1 MHLLEPAW
9 ESLKREFDAA
19 CLQSA
24 HAVRGQMAHELNQF
38 VRRLRQYRTEAE
50 WVSGVLSE
58 AGKFAG
64 RLGVFFLDQS
74 IVRLRGQQNLGLPDA
89 CAFPLSSAAA
99 FVSAVETKDPVVALR
114 SSGEVSSQLSSP
126 NPSDR
131 AHLFPVTNGARV
143 AAVIFTDTEHV
154 DIDGLELVAGIGSL
168 VLERQSNVSLHAQI
182 APVQPPANQPE
193 IGTAPRTGPSASD
206 GVRSSPSRPQVL
218 PAWAALNEPDRSL
231 HLRAQRFSRVSVAE
245 MQLSRPE
252 ACRAGRETW
261 NLYVFLRTELDKTRD
276 LYRKQFMTIPSMIDY
291 LHLEL
296 VRSAAEGDDLK
307 LGAEYPGPLA

>member
-19 CLQSA
+19 CSQSA
-24 HAVRGQMAHELNQF
+24 HAVRSQMAHELNQF

-58 AGKFAG
+58 AAKFAE

-74 IVRLRGQQNLGLPDA
+74 MVRLRGQQNLGLPDV
-89 CAFPLSSAAA
+89 CVFPLSSAAA
-99 FVSAVETKDPVVALR
+99 FASAVETKEPVVALR
-114 SSGEVSSQLSSP
+114 SPGEVGPQLSSLYA
-126 NPSDR
+126 SDR

-143 AAVIFTDTEHV
+143 AAVIFTDTKNV
-154 DIDGLELVAGIGSL
+154 DIGGLELIAGIASL
-168 VLERQSNVSLHAQI
+168 VLERQSNASLHGQI
-182 APVQPPANQPE
+182 APAPGTANQTRVENGRQP
-193 IGTAPRTGPSASD
+193 GPSASD
-206 GVRSSPSRPQVL
+206 DVRSFLTRSHAL
-218 PAWAALNEPDRSL
+218 PTWATLNEQDRSL
-231 HLRAQRFSRVSVAE
+231 HLRAQRFSRVTVAE

-252 ACRAGRETW
+252 ACRAGRAAG
-261 NLYVFLRTELDKTRD
+261 NLYVFLRIELDKARD
-276 LYRKQFMTIPSMIDY
+276 LYRKQFMVIPSMVDY

-307 LGAEYPGPLA
+307 LGAEYPGQLA